1 MPNNNTI
8 GEAYIQIKP
17 STEGISGELQ
27 KAMGDAGE
35 SGSSSFG
42 SAFASGIKKIGAVSS
57 AVIGAAASG
66 VTALTKSA
74 VSAFGDYQQL
84 EGGVQ
89 TLFGTGGKTL
99 EEFAETAKVTAKE
112 IENSG
117 VDWEKYAD
125 TAWMTQGGGISGLLE
140 ELQWNIDELKTSS
153 EELEDYLHFEYDLDL
168 EDAKM
173 AIKAYQDAMTD
184 ESIQAKFDTQMQA
197 QALVME
203 NASKAYESA
212 GISANKYM
220 ENVTSFAA
228 SLKQST
234 SDEVEA
240 AKIADMAIIDMADN
254 ANKMGTSME
263 SIQTAYQGFAK
274 QNYTMLDNLKLGYGG
289 TKEEM
294 ARLLADAT
302 AISGIEYDMD
312 SLADVYNAIHVIQ
325 DELGIAGTTS
335 DEAAT
340 TIQGSLGMLSASW
353 SNLVAGIA
361 NPDMDLGVLIDN
373 VVTSAS
379 TALDNLS
386 PVIERALVGIG
397 DAITQ
402 ITPIIAEMLP
412 GLIDSLLP
420 PLLDAAITLVHALV
434 EALPTILSIL
444 IEEIPK
450 VIDLIVETVLT
461 MLPVIIDLGL
471 QLILALADGIIENLD
486 DLIPAIVDVV
496 FTIVDKLTDPDALS
510 KLIEASLEIIVAL
523 ASGLV
528 DALPRLIEKVPVII
542 SNIVQTFITNAP
554 KLLVAAGEIIG
565 QLVMGF
571 IKSIPSIVKAIG
583 DISATIIEFFDKL
596 PEMAIEWGMDLL
608 AGFIEGIMSK
618 ISGLRDTVSNIAN
631 TVKDFLGFSEP
642 EMGPLSNFHTF
653 APDMM
658 NLFASGIRSNIG
670 TIEDAVGMVADA
682 VAGEMQS
689 DVVVN
694 SSMDRSVATSD
705 AETYAQ
711 MALAS
716 GMGGDITI
724 PVYIGGELID
734 RIVVNAQTRANYR
747 SGGR

>member
-8 GEAYIQIKP
+8 GAAYIQIKP
-17 STEGISGELQ
+17 STDGISGELK

-42 SAFASGIKKIGAVSS
+42 SAFASGIKKFGAVSS

-99 EEFAETAKVTAKE
+99 EEFAEKAKVTAKE

-125 TAWMTQGGGISGLLE
+125 TAWMTQGGGIASLLD
-140 ELQWNIDELKTSS
+140 ELQWNIDEIKTSS
-153 EELEDYLHFEYDLDL
+153 EDLEEYLQFEWDLDL
-168 EDAKM
+168 EDAKL

-234 SDEVEA
+234 SDELEA

-289 TKEEM
+289 TKSEM
-294 ARLLADAT
+294 QRLLADAT
-302 AISGIEYDMD
+302 AISGIEYDLD
-312 SLADVYNAIHVIQ
+312 SLADVYSAIHVIQ

-373 VVTSAS
+373 VVTSAE
-379 TALDNLS
+379 TALGNLT
-386 PVIERALVGIG
+386 PVIERALAGIG
-397 DAITQ
+397 DALVRF
-402 ITPIIAEMLP
+402 TPIIADMLP
-412 GLIDSLLP
+412 GLVTSLLP
-420 PLLDAAITLVHALV
+420 PLLNSAMTLINALV
-434 EALPTILSIL
+434 ESLPTILAIL
-444 IEEIPK
+444 IEQIPS
-450 VIDLIVETVLT
+450 IINLIVETVITL
-461 MLPVIIDLGL
+461 LPVIIDLGL
-471 QLILALADGIIENLD
+471 QLILALADGIIDNLD
-486 DLIPAIVDVV
+486 AIIPALVDVTL
-496 FTIVDKLTDPDALS
+496 TIVDKLTDPETLS
-510 KLIEASLEIIVAL
+510 KLIEASLEIIIAL
-523 ASGLV
+523 ASGLI
-528 DALPRLIEKVPVII
+528 DALPKLIEKIPVII
-542 SNIVQTFITNAP
+542 SNLVEALIKNAP
-554 KLLVAAGEIIG
+554 KLFVAAGELMG
-565 QLVMGF
+565 QIVMGLLDVL
-571 IKSIPSIVKAIG
+571 PALYKAGNEII
-583 DISATIIEFFDKL
+583 DTIRGFFEKL
-596 PEMAIEWGMDLL
+596 PDMALEWGMDLL

-642 EMGPLSNFHTF
+642 DMGPLSNFHTF
-653 APDMM
+653 APDMID
-658 NLFASGIRSNIG
+658 LFASGIKSNIG
-670 TIEDAVGMVADA
+670 TITNAVGMVADA

-694 SSMDRSVATSD
+694 SSMDRSVATAN
-705 AETYAQ
+705 AEATTQ
-711 MALAS
+711 MALA
-716 GMGGDITI
+716 GGGGDITI
-724 PVYIGGELID
+724 PVYIGSELID